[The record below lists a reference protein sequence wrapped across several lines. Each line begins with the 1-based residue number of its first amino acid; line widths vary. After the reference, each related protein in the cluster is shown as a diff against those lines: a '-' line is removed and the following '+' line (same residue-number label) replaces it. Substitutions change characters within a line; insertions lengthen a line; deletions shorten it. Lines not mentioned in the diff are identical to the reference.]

1 VSVTL
6 FMRRTLK
13 CFQFPADVSGNR
25 LHRQAA
31 MPIAAISPVSA
42 LGDRTAAP
50 APRQPAPPPVLPD
63 APKPVTPANAAVH
76 IMKVP
81 TSRLVEAFA
90 SLQRARGQQSG
101 GEDADAPHDDK
112 PQGDV
117 LRPVQPR
124 PAEAPRTAA
133 MPLLDL
139 APAPPPQLDVQA

>member
-6 FMRRTLK
+6 FMRQALK

-31 MPIAAISPVSA
+31 MPIAAISPVNA
-42 LGDRTAAP
+42 PGDRTAAP

-90 SLQRARGQQSG
+90 SLQRALGQQSG
-101 GEDADAPHDDK
+101 GEDHATESHDHQ
-112 PQGDV
+112 PQRDV
-117 LRPVQPR
+117 QRPVQP
-124 PAEAPRTAA
+124 AQAPRTAA

-139 APAPPPQLDVQA
+139 APAPPPRLDVQA